1 MGEGNGV
8 GIIGEGRGHRSF
20 GRERGEDKFGEGGGG
35 SSRVLPEDPPVF
47 SLLSLTETF
56 L

>member
-20 GRERGEDKFGEGGGG
+20 ERERGEDKFGEGGGR
-35 SSRVLPEDPPVF
+35 SSRVIPEDPPVF
-47 SLLSLTETF
+47 SV
-56 L
+56 